1 MKWDATATGTAGP
14 DTGVESQS
22 TRDLERRDVLVY
34 RDSGGIFGG
43 ATFGGSSIEVK
54 TEINQMAYGEHI
66 HIRDII
72 EGKVP
77 LPQSAQRLYELLDGK
92 R

>member
-1 MKWDATATGTAGP
+1 
-14 DTGVESQS
+14 VI
-22 TRDLERRDVLVY
+22 VY

-43 ATFGGSSIEVK
+43 ATFGGSSVETKNSV
-54 TEINQMAYGEHI
+54 NQDTYGAHI
-66 HIRDII
+66 YVRDIF

-77 LPQSAQRLYELLDGK
+77 PPREAHRLYELLNGQ